1 MNLLKYTM
9 ILCFIVVFAD
19 ISKAGPLLHWA
30 SNFIVTGVVPCP
42 DDDEDGFFDAECG
55 GFDCD
60 DSDELVNPFAVEICN
75 DIDDDCNGFV
85 DEGFDLDSDGFT
97 TCGGDCDDEVHAV
110 NPGIE
115 EWCFNGI
122 DDDCDGMIDCDD
134 EDDDDDLVDDIIE
147 DGAPND
153 GDGNNDGTPDSWQ
166 KHVISIPNAVDGKYV
181 TLETDPEHKLFAA
194 MAVGNP
200 SPFNDPPGVS
210 FPLGFFEFEIELTKH
225 GEESYIILYLPEGV
239 VINTFYKFG
248 PTPDNPHHHWY
259 DFIFDG
265 ETGAQFLEDRVV
277 LRFVDGKRGDDDIT
291 VNGLIFE
298 PGGPGFEPIEIEDI
312 DFSGCSLASSGS
324 QASSNTILNLF
335 LLFIPL
341 VVIVFSV
348 YRRKVRRRM

>member
-19 ISKAGPLLHWA
+19 ISKAGPLLHGA

-75 DIDDDCNGFV
+75 DIDDNCNGFV

-97 TCGGDCDDEVHAV
+97 TCGGDCDDDAHAV

-153 GDGNNDGTPDSWQ
+153 GDGNNDGTPDT
-166 KHVISIPNAVDGKYV
+166 GKS
-181 TLETDPEHKLFAA
+181 
-194 MAVGNP
+194 M
-200 SPFNDPPGVS
+200 
-210 FPLGFFEFEIELTKH
+210 
-225 GEESYIILYLPEGV
+225 
-239 VINTFYKFG
+239 
-248 PTPDNPHHHWY
+248 
-259 DFIFDG
+259 
-265 ETGAQFLEDRVV
+265 
-277 LRFVDGKRGDDDIT
+277 
-291 VNGLIFE
+291 
-298 PGGPGFEPIEIEDI
+298 
-312 DFSGCSLASSGS
+312 
-324 QASSNTILNLF
+324 
-335 LLFIPL
+335 
-341 VVIVFSV
+341 
-348 YRRKVRRRM
+348 